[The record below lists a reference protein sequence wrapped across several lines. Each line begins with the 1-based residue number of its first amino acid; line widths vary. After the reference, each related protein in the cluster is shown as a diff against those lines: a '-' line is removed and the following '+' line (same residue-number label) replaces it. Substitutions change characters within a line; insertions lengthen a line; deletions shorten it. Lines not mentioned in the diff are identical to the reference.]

1 MNNKKLISIVTPCY
15 NEEESIQYC
24 IDTVASVMNEISSK
38 YNYEHI
44 FSDNASIDNTPDIL
58 KVNAEKN
65 KNIKILFNSHNV
77 GPFLNNFNALS
88 YAKGDLV
95 VVFLPADLQDPPSLI
110 PDMIKKIDEGNEI
123 VLGIRNIRQESFI
136 LRILRKIFYFT
147 MNVFS
152 KNKVPIGAG
161 EFMMVTKKVI
171 DIIKEY

>member
-1 MNNKKLISIVTPCY
+1 
-15 NEEESIQYC
+15 
-24 IDTVASVMNEISSK
+24 MNEISSK

-95 VVFLPADLQDPPSLI
+95 VVFLPADLQDPL
-110 PDMIKKIDEGNEI
+110 
-123 VLGIRNIRQESFI
+123 
-136 LRILRKIFYFT
+136 
-147 MNVFS
+147 
-152 KNKVPIGAG
+152 A
-161 EFMMVTKKVI
+161 
-171 DIIKEY
+171 